1 MLLVGDHK
9 VVPIHLI
16 TKGFCELH
24 SEVRAEVVLVH
35 SRSLE
40 DSREGSRLL
49 PWPRV
54 EQLSPMLS
62 LDWDL
67 EGWSWMEH
75 LTTLQERFSDES
87 MHKVSLGTSFSPR
100 NPFVSTSPYTPLFLH
115 YPLHLRGKPPKPF
128 KTWKLTVSTSVRVIF
143 WIVFSPLYW
152 KCSGKSNLLQQS
164 KTSFRISYHSP
175 GVHIKTNPRKILT
188 FS

>member
-9 VVPIHLI
+9 VVPTHLT

-24 SEVRAEVVLVH
+24 SEVRAELVLVH

-62 LDWDL
+62 LD
-67 EGWSWMEH
+67 
-75 LTTLQERFSDES
+75 
-87 MHKVSLGTSFSPR
+87 
-100 NPFVSTSPYTPLFLH
+100 
-115 YPLHLRGKPPKPF
+115 
-128 KTWKLTVSTSVRVIF
+128 
-143 WIVFSPLYW
+143 
-152 KCSGKSNLLQQS
+152 
-164 KTSFRISYHSP
+164 
-175 GVHIKTNPRKILT
+175 
-188 FS
+188 